1 MKTKLIIFSFVLF
14 TSWSLTAQS
23 RKFNRT
29 VLLTL
34 GENEWLFEDEYLVHQ
49 QVSGTRFLAITTSDL
64 PERQAYQLYFN
75 GQLIGSVFKVF
86 YTNLNE
92 DKGFGFVFIKDDQF
106 YVNLKGT
113 IHGPYEFAVGF
124 LDSQLQPAFSFRQN
138 GQNFLWQ
145 NNSQS
150 GPFSDF
156 VPVNSCEK
164 SPELTNEIC
173 SDLQLPRQHLMHKQ
187 LGYYPFEVSPHFD
200 FKGKD
205 VGAFNLHA
213 SIYSNDQHFSAF
225 NFIEE
230 NTPTLQFDEKKIT
243 IDRFYPERVVFTKN
257 GHLYYLVYKDEMF
270 YNLFKDGI
278 LLEENVMDFDVSYET
293 EQLAFLRNGELFV
306 NGKKTAIKE
315 IPSYECVSVR
325 VNNAGDILCIQRAT
339 ERIQTDEKYKVF
351 LNNKLFKVADK
362 VMDAGFDAKEKACL
376 YYERLGKSYMELNGK
391 PEETFNFLG
400 MWLSNPLTYYFSGKS
415 HSFVTDPYGSSVVI
429 DGEFYGNSPAIK
441 YWFDEAK
448 NAFLWTAY
456 EDKQLVLYE
465 LVFPE

>member
-49 QVSGTRFLAITTSDL
+49 QVSGTRFVAITSTEIQENQL
-64 PERQAYQLYFN
+64 FQLYFN
-75 GQLIGSVFKVF
+75 GQLIGPVYKVF

-92 DKGFGFVFIKDDQF
+92 DKGFAFVFMKDDQYF
-106 YVNLKGT
+106 VNVKGT
-113 IHGPYEFAVGF
+113 THGPYEFAVGF
-124 LDSQLQPAFSFRQN
+124 LDNQQQPDFCFRQN
-138 GQNFLWQ
+138 GENFLWNK
-145 NNSQS
+145 NNTL
-150 GPFSDF
+150 GPFSDY
-156 VPVNSCEK
+156 VPVSSCEK
-164 SPELTNEIC
+164 SAVLTNSVC
-173 SDLQLPRQHLMHKQ
+173 SELQVPKQ
-187 LGYYPFEVSPHFD
+187 YLSYKHLGYYEFEENRRFV
-200 FKGKD
+200 FKGKE
-205 VGAFNLHA
+205 VGEFKPHTEIYANDAHFAAFN
-213 SIYSNDQHFSAF
+213 SN
-225 NFIEE
+225 EE
-230 NTPTLQFDEKKIT
+230 YPSYLQLDDKKIVSESSYS
-243 IDRFYPERVVFTKN
+243 DKEVFTKN

-270 YNLFKDGI
+270 YNLFKDGV
-278 LLEENVMDFDVSYET
+278 LMEENVTDFDVSYET
-293 EQLAFLRNGELFV
+293 EQLAFMRNGELFV

-315 IPSYECVSVR
+315 IPGYQCVSVR
-325 VNNAGDILCIQRAT
+325 VNNAGDILGIQRAT

-362 VMDAGFDAKEKACL
+362 VMDAGFDAKGKACL

-400 MWLSNPLTYYFSGKS
+400 MWLSNPLTYYFSVKS

-465 LVFPE
+465 LVFPG